1 MDNFN
6 NLTQPHNNAM
16 QQPQQSIAQIP
27 APQQQTSIPQ
37 ISTPATCSAF
47 NPLKSHFDIELHK
60 LRKQS
65 ALYFRW
71 GPNYE
76 RQGLILELR
85 NIMTALS
92 KEYIRYKKSKSKNRL
107 YEIDALIELL
117 RVLWFDYYELGYLKK
132 PLKSGKQES
141 IARAIKRYDIVSTQ
155 INKLGA
161 ILGVYIKNLKQ

>member
-6 NLTQPHNNAM
+6 NLTQPNDYAM
-16 QQPQQSIAQIP
+16 QGPQQSIAQTP
-27 APQQQTSIPQ
+27 APQQQSFNPQPVIPQ
-37 ISTPATCSAF
+37 TYPAF
-47 NPLKSHFDIELHK
+47 NPLKSQFDMELHK

-76 RQGLILELR
+76 RQGLMLDIR
-85 NIMTALS
+85 NTMTAIL
-92 KEYIRYKKSKSKNRL
+92 KEYIRYKKSKNKNRL

-117 RVLWFDYYELGYLKK
+117 RVFWFDYYELGYLNK

-141 IARAIKRYDIVSTQ
+141 IARAIKRYDIASTQ

-161 ILGVYIKNLKQ
+161 ILGTYIKNLKQ

>member
-1 MDNFN
+1 MNNFN
-6 NLTQPHNNAM
+6 NFTPNTNCAI
-16 QQPQQSIAQIP
+16 QQPQ
-27 APQQQTSIPQ
+27 APQQQSFSPQPVIPQ
-37 ISTPATCSAF
+37 AHPAF
-47 NPLKSHFDIELHK
+47 NPLKSHFDMELHK

-76 RQGLILELR
+76 RQGLMLDIR
-85 NIMTALS
+85 NTMTALL
-92 KEYIRYKKSKSKNRL
+92 KEYVRYKKSKNKNRL

-132 PLKSGKQES
+132 PPKNGKQES
-141 IARAIKRYDIVSTQ
+141 IARAIKRYDIVSTR

>member
-1 MDNFN
+1 MNNFN
-6 NLTQPHNNAM
+6 NFTSNASCAI
-16 QQPQQSIAQIP
+16 QQPQT
-27 APQQQTSIPQ
+27 PQQQPFNPKPIIPQ
-37 ISTPATCSAF
+37 AHPVF
-47 NPLKSHFDIELHK
+47 NPLKSHFDMELHK

-85 NIMTALS
+85 NTMTALL
-92 KEYIRYKKSKSKNRL
+92 KEYIRYKKSKSKSRL

-132 PLKSGKQES
+132 PPKNGKQES

>member
-1 MDNFN
+1 MNNFN
-6 NLTQPHNNAM
+6 NFTSGANCVM
-16 QQPQQSIAQIP
+16 QQPFNPQPI
-27 APQQQTSIPQ
+27 APQPC
-37 ISTPATCSAF
+37 PAF
-47 NPLKSHFDIELHK
+47 NPLKSHFDMELHK

-85 NIMTALS
+85 NTMTALL
-92 KEYIRYKKSKSKNRL
+92 KEYIRYKKSKSKSRL

-132 PLKSGKQES
+132 PPKNGKQES

>member
-6 NLTQPHNNAM
+6 NLTPSTNCVM
-16 QQPQQSIAQIP
+16 QQPFNPQP
-27 APQQQTSIPQ
+27 VTPQQQTAIPQ
-37 ISTPATCSAF
+37 INAPAACPTF
-47 NPLKSHFDIELHK
+47 NPLKSNFDMELHK

-85 NIMTALS
+85 NTMTALL
-92 KEYIRYKKSKSKNRL
+92 KEYIRYKKSKNKNRL
-107 YEIDALIELL
+107 YEMDALIELL

-161 ILGVYIKNLKQ
+161 ILGTYIKNLKQ

>member
-1 MDNFN
+1 MNNFN
-6 NLTQPHNNAM
+6 NFTSNANCAM
-16 QQPQQSIAQIP
+16 QQPQT
-27 APQQQTSIPQ
+27 PQQQSFNPKPIIPQ
-37 ISTPATCSAF
+37 AHPAF
-47 NPLKSHFDIELHK
+47 NPLKSHFDMELHK

-85 NIMTALS
+85 NTMTSLL
-92 KEYIRYKKSKSKNRL
+92 KEYIRYKKSKSKSRL